1 MSKLPL
7 NLVGETRN
15 LSHYP
20 WLQESREWNPHGS
33 QMVGFRNQECRREEQ
48 QIHPH
53 SAHLPGTLSSSR
65 KCWTEQRQTPS
76 SHLVLPPCPHRVSTC
91 EWGFPGFLFFSLTL
105 FLWQRLP
112 LDTSSAP
119 GACWDGGSDF
129 NEKLP
134 LPSRI
139 WQSTAGGS
147 GSQQSASRLLLS
159 LGMGPRKPCR
169 ERFPLGRP
177 RRMDVTEG
185 RVKTEQEGSGC
196 GGPETPES

>member
-53 SAHLPGTLSSSR
+53 SVHLPGTLSSSR

-76 SHLVLPPCPHRVSTC
+76 SRLVLPPCPHRVSTC

-112 LDTSSAP
+112 CLCPPWTPALRQAP
-119 GACWDGGSDF
+119 AGMEDQTLMRSYPC
-129 NEKLP
+129 LP
-134 LPSRI
+134 
-139 WQSTAGGS
+139 GS
-147 GSQQSASRLLLS
+147 GSQQQVGQGASS
-159 LGMGPRKPCR
+159 LHPDSCCHLAWAPGSRAEKGSPWGDPGEWMSLR
-169 ERFPLGRP
+169 EG
-177 RRMDVTEG
+177 
-185 RVKTEQEGSGC
+185 
-196 GGPETPES
+196 